1 MAAWGWAWLGAAVAM
16 GADSVERKVVL
27 LAGRASHG
35 KGEHEFKAGC
45 EVLAAALAQIPG
57 FKPVVVTNGWPTDA
71 SVFDGARAV
80 VMYADGGNGH
90 PAIAKDRLALLDA
103 LSAKGVGI
111 AALHYGVEVP
121 KGDPGE
127 AMLRWTGGY
136 FETFWS
142 VNPTWT
148 ARFESLPVHPVTR
161 GVAPF
166 EARDEWYYHMRFVP
180 QMKGV
185 TPILAVLP
193 PADTLQRPDGPHS
206 GNPHVRK
213 EAGLPQH
220 VAWVSENAEGGRGCG
235 FTGGHDHWNWGNDNF
250 RRVVLNAIVW
260 SSHGEVPAGGV
271 GGDKVDLAE
280 LQENQDYPKPEN
292 YDWKRAEERISKELK

>member
-1 MAAWGWAWLGAAVAM
+1 MTKRWMAAWGWAWLGAAVAM

-206 GNPHVRK
+206 GNPAVRASVAK
-213 EAGLPQH
+213 GEPQ
-220 VAWVSENAEGGRGCG
+220 VLMWVYERPSGGRGMG
-235 FTGGHDHWNWGNDNF
+235 FTGGHFHRNWSHEGF
-250 RRVVLNAIVW
+250 RKAVVNGVAWI
-260 SSHGEVPAGGV
+260 AG
-271 GGDKVDLAE
+271 AE
-280 LQENQDYPKPEN
+280 IPPTGWDARLTAAQLGSGLDAK
-292 YDWKRAEERISKELK
+292 